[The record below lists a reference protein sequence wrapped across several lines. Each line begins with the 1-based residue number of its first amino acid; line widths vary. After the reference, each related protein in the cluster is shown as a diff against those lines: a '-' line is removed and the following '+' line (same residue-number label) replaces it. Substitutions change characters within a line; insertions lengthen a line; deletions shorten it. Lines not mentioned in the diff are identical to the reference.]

1 MQKETKLAKLL
12 ENPNIG
18 HNGGN
23 PNAKLW
29 FCGLENNADDF
40 CEQHNINLING
51 NNEHINQEWCPFN
64 NFIWKILNNLNYNPS
79 ENAEEMYKSNNF
91 FCANLYPFACRS
103 KKDETN
109 IHELTGFTKEQYYNF
124 CDITRHQNKAWQDF
138 YKKSRIIICFGI
150 SKIESFI
157 MQFTTSAEEFES
169 AMIQYWQYYTNANI
183 NNDGILIKLN
193 NRTLLICHHPS
204 HKKPDIKNIVK
215 HINKIS

>member
-1 MQKETKLAKLL
+1 
-12 ENPNIG
+12 
-18 HNGGN
+18 
-23 PNAKLW
+23 
-29 FCGLENNADDF
+29 
-40 CEQHNINLING
+40 
-51 NNEHINQEWCPFN
+51 
-64 NFIWKILNNLNYNPS
+64 
-79 ENAEEMYKSNNF
+79 MYKSNNF